1 MYYET
6 AIGKRFNSPRGVLI
20 HEDKLYDWIT
30 ENQDQ
35 PLGISVYAYRD
46 QDVDKMRDESP
57 SIWYNQA
64 YCPWVPI
71 DIDKGDN
78 TDEATLDILRALIY
92 NLDQSNIREESYKIY
107 FSGSGYHLTL
117 HGDCFNFPEEHK
129 DLPYVVKQTMQALM
143 MSYNLWDL
151 VDDAVYMRTGIL
163 RATYSINPKTGL
175 YKIPLSRE
183 EVIKLSPEE
192 IKELAKTP
200 RWDFPWLDEYYGQE
214 EFADLVQLDVPPIPA
229 YSKVTEPIHRYSC
242 VYELLRQGPVKGRRN
257 HTVLNLS
264 SHFMMMGVPSSLTK
278 ALMLEWNEINE
289 RGTIALDS
297 RVVIEK
303 VESTYKHGYKY
314 GCNNNLRKQFC
325 STRCAQYSKQGFIS
339 GELPDPKEIMKA
351 AAKVDFVQLKEEG
364 MQVGEQFGYPGQFQV
379 MNNEIFTLSG
389 ATKAGKTTLMKN
401 ILFGVDFV
409 NPDKLLPIDK
419 LKTFIYYSSEQS
431 PDYFYHSS
439 LQILEGCSESYA
451 SANRVELYKKWE
463 DRLAKVIPVA
473 GMFSKEALH
482 AHLNVPNP
490 PDGIV
495 IDTLDHIAMS
505 GSAVQHQVIMD
516 AMIYLQQLSL
526 SRGLIIIP
534 VTQIGRQDTRD
545 GILDITS
552 PKGSGSIE
560 NQSRKLIGIIPSK
573 GSTDIINL
581 HFLADSYGKAIND
594 VPQLIRSKGGRFKR
608 IK

>member
-1 MYYET
+1 
-6 AIGKRFNSPRGVLI
+6 
-20 HEDKLYDWIT
+20 
-30 ENQDQ
+30 
-35 PLGISVYAYRD
+35 
-46 QDVDKMRDESP
+46 
-57 SIWYNQA
+57 
-64 YCPWVPI
+64 
-71 DIDKGDN
+71 
-78 TDEATLDILRALIY
+78 
-92 NLDQSNIREESYKIY
+92 
-107 FSGSGYHLTL
+107 
-117 HGDCFNFPEEHK
+117 
-129 DLPYVVKQTMQALM
+129 
-143 MSYNLWDL
+143 
-151 VDDAVYMRTGIL
+151 
-163 RATYSINPKTGL
+163 
-175 YKIPLSRE
+175 
-183 EVIKLSPEE
+183 
-192 IKELAKTP
+192 
-200 RWDFPWLDEYYGQE
+200 
-214 EFADLVQLDVPPIPA
+214 
-229 YSKVTEPIHRYSC
+229 
-242 VYELLRQGPVKGRRN
+242 
-257 HTVLNLS
+257 
-264 SHFMMMGVPSSLTK
+264 
-278 ALMLEWNEINE
+278 
-289 RGTIALDS
+289 
-297 RVVIEK
+297 
-303 VESTYKHGYKY
+303 
-314 GCNNNLRKQFC
+314 
-325 STRCAQYSKQGFIS
+325 
-339 GELPDPKEIMKA
+339 MKA
-351 AAKVDFVQLKEEG
+351 AAKVDFVKLKEEG

-439 LQILEGCSESYA
+439 LQILEGCSEAYA
-451 SANRVELYKKWE
+451 SVNRIKLYEKWE

-505 GSAVQHQVIMD
+505 GSAAQHQVIMD

-552 PKGSGSIE
+552 PKGSGAIE

-581 HFLADSYGKAIND
+581 HFLADSYGKAINH